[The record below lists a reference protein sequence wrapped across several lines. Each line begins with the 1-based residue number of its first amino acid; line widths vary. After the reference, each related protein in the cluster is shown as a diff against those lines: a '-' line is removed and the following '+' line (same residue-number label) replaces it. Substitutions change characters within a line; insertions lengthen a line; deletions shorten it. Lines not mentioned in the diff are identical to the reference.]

1 MTPTEKR
8 IAASLRE
15 AISNPTETFQTLAI
29 QLDDTLTTFLQRLA
43 GVGEPFTV
51 DELWLVGRRVGIRV
65 SEILRR
71 ADL

>member
-15 AISNPTETFQTLAI
+15 AISNPNETFQTLAI

-51 DELWLVGRRVGIRV
+51 DELWLVCRRIGVRV
-65 SEILRR
+65 SEVVRR